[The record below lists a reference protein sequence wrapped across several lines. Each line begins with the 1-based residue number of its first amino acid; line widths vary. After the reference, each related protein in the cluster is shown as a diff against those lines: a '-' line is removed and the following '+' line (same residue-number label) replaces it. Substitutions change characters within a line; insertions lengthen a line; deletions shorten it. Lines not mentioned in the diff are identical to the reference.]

1 MIIFLYGK
9 DTYRS
14 KQQLASMSGKF
25 RAERDPQGL
34 NLVKL
39 DCEKTKDNVMQ
50 QVLASPFLA
59 EKRMVVLE
67 SLLASKQKSV
77 QEALLK
83 RIEEK
88 TLPADIVLIIWEAIE
103 KPKTK
108 LGKELLAR
116 LQKEKYV
123 QHFEELTGAKLSG
136 WILAEVKARG
146 AEIDRDAANA
156 LAAQSG
162 GNMWALSSLIDQLL
176 SYANGKTIT
185 KKETNLFIEEKA
197 DDNVFNLVDAIVN
210 KQTKNVYTMMQ
221 EQYRQGNDAGYLFA
235 MITRQFRILL
245 KLRDLYDRGEN
256 LQSSSLAK
264 ELGLHPFVIKK
275 SLPMV
280 KRYPLAELKKIHTS
294 LLDIDTKTKT
304 GQGDQS
310 MMLDMFV
317 GRLATSR

>member
-1 MIIFLYGK
+1 MVE
-9 DTYRS
+9 
-14 KQQLASMSGKF
+14 KF

-39 DCEKTKDNVMQ
+39 DVEKTKDNIMQ

-67 SLLASKQKSV
+67 NLLASKQKAV
-77 QEALLK
+77 QEEMLK

-88 TLPADIVLIIWEAIE
+88 TLPADVILIVWEAID

-116 LQKEKYV
+116 LQKEKFV
-123 QHFEELTGAKLSG
+123 QHFEELSGAKLSG

-146 AEIDRDAANA
+146 GEMNRQAANA
-156 LAAQSG
+156 LSNALGA
-162 GNMWALSSLIDQLL
+162 NMWALSSTIDQFV
-176 SYANGKTIT
+176 SYAPSREIAAADV
-185 KKETNLFIEEKA
+185 NLFIEEKA
-197 DDNVFNLVDAIVN
+197 DDNIFNLVDAIVN
-210 KQTKNVYTMMQ
+210 KQTKHVYTMMQ

-245 KLRDLYDRGEN
+245 QLRDLYDRGEN
-256 LQSSSLAK
+256 LQSSSVAK
-264 ELGLHPFVIKK
+264 ELGLHPFVVKK

-280 KRYPLAELKKIHTS
+280 KRYSLDELKQIHES

-304 GQGDQS
+304 GQGNQS

-317 GRLATSR
+317 GALS

>member
-14 KQQLASMSGKF
+14 KQQLTKMVEKF

-39 DCEKTKDNVMQ
+39 DVEKTKENIMQ

-67 SLLASKQKSV
+67 NLLASKAKAV
-77 QEALLK
+77 QEEILK

-88 TLPADIVLIIWEAIE
+88 TLPADIILIIWEAID

-116 LQKEKYV
+116 LTKEKFA
-123 QHFEELTGAKLSG
+123 QHFEELSGAKLTG
-136 WILAEVKARG
+136 WILAEVQARG
-146 AEIDRDAANA
+146 GDMDRDTANT
-156 LAAQSG
+156 LARIAG
-162 GNMWALSSLIDQLL
+162 ADMWALSSLIDQLM
-176 SYANGKTIT
+176 SYTDGKTIT
-185 KKETNLFIEEKA
+185 KKETALFVEEQA
-197 DDNVFNLVDAIVN
+197 DDNIFNLVDAIVN
-210 KQTKNVYTMMQ
+210 KQTKHVYTMMQ
-221 EQYRQGNDAGYLFA
+221 EQYRQGNDAGYIYA
-235 MITRQFRILL
+235 MIVRQFRILL
-245 KLRDLYDRGEN
+245 QLRDLYDRGEN
-256 LQSSSLAK
+256 LQSSGLAK

-280 KRYPLAELKKIHTS
+280 KRYPLEELKNIHTS
-294 LLDIDTKTKT
+294 LIEIDTKTKT
-304 GQGDQS
+304 GRGNQS
-310 MMLDMFV
+310 MLLDMFV
-317 GRLATSR
+317 GRVATS